1 MQGPNQGYNQVPQN
15 QTQNSPQFQPGQI
28 QPLNN
33 IRPPSNLNNN
43 QPNMGMGMGMMN
55 LPQQQRP
62 PQQQQQQRMMGGGVQ
77 NQLNFDFNRIS

>member
-33 IRPPSNLNNN
+33 IRPPSNLNKN
-43 QPNMGMGMGMMN
+43 QPNMGMGMMN
-55 LPQQQRP
+55 L